1 MPFTF
6 TIGTGMCFPLR
17 VIFLCALVRKMRRV
31 TTPSASNRWT
41 FLFLGLL
48 FWLPTVTFVAVI
60 IPIASLFS
68 LVISIIGLRFRGVR
82 PRIFL
87 LRLGCPFV
95 RLVILFWASALF
107 W

>member
-48 FWLPTVTFVAVI
+48 FRLSTVTFVAVI
-60 IPIASLFS
+60 ISITSLFS
-68 LVISIIGLRFRGVR
+68 LIIPIIGFGFRR
-82 PRIFL
+82 
-87 LRLGCPFV
+87 C
-95 RLVILFWASALF
+95 
-107 W
+107 